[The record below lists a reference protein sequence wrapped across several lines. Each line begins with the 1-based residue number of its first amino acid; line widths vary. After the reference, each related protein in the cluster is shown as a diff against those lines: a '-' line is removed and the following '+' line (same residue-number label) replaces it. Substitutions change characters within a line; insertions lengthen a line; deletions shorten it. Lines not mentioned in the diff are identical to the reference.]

1 MASTIHKGYQQMKKQ
16 LYIIVLL
23 SSLLFSATPEQVEK
37 YISVSSSEEQLI
49 ELESQFSQMQNNINK
64 ISSEEEASNSYDMQ
78 LLSIRFREYL
88 QKNISEDEMEEIIA
102 QYKNVLLL
110 QFVSAQN
117 DPDFDPNKA
126 EAYAKQIKADPEAS
140 VRIELVEKI
149 ADALYKKE
157 SIAILYDNLMKPLM
171 QNSIGGD
178 KLNDETMKKSKE
190 MYIKMMIEEGKTE
203 TLYFTKE
210 FTQEELE
217 ALLKIVQTPAMD
229 HESKAVFGAMAYAL
243 KEFFLSMASRYDLSK
258 HQKH

>member
-1 MASTIHKGYQQMKKQ
+1 MAFIIYEGYQQMKKQ
-16 LYIIVLL
+16 LFILTLL

-37 YISVSSSEEQLI
+37 YYSISSSEEQLI
-49 ELESQFSQMQNNINK
+49 ELENQFSKMQNNINK
-64 ISSEEEASNSYDMQ
+64 LSQKEEETSSYDMQ

-88 QKNISEDEMEEIIA
+88 QKNISEDEMDEIIA

-110 QFVSAQN
+110 QFISAQN
-117 DPDFDPNKA
+117 DPDFDPKQA
-126 EAYAKQIKADPEAS
+126 EDYALQIKANPEAS

-149 ADALYKKE
+149 ADSLYKKE
-157 SIAILYDNLMKPLM
+157 AIAILYDNLMKPLI

-178 KLNDETMKKSKE
+178 TLNDEAMKKSKE

-217 ALLKIVQTPAMD
+217 ELLKIVQTPAMD
-229 HESKAVFGAMAYAL
+229 HESKAVFGAMAHAL
-243 KEFFLSMASRYDLSK
+243 KEFFLSMASRYDVSK
-258 HQKH
+258 HQR